1 MCCSLS
7 CQCAVLKFAKQ
18 LLSLLFRFGLAAHW
32 WPLRTR
38 HDGERVRYYL
48 RVITSGA
55 VSCSNA
61 INVQVFGARGVHSGA
76 PIACP
81 YLPAAFVG
89 LPTALPASVQLQ
101 LCLARLRNFA
111 SFDTIVAAGV
121 QHPVPPDTESKC
133 NAAVRVTAAG
143 KLGLCRGPALAHA
156 GHASHVTQLLHDP
169 MDPARIAFALAC
181 GAAGVLRSD
190 TGRVTHTFNPAPLRP
205 RNEGVTASPCIC
217 PRAKATL
224 AWSADGRILY
234 KLLDQH
240 TVADPI
246 DASNMAAAG
255 GGGALRAERRGHKDD
270 GDVIA
275 EKMGEAGWLAG
286 ALIDDIGRPMPGRK
300 AVYALDV
307 TPTSALRCSH
317 GSHGSVADAHSDA
330 SLPFCLD
337 WQVCDTAR
345 GNGACGAGRRL
356 QACARAI
363 RSRCD

>member
-1 MCCSLS
+1 M
-7 CQCAVLKFAKQ
+7 
-18 LLSLLFRFGLAAHW
+18 
-32 WPLRTR
+32 
-38 HDGERVRYYL
+38 
-48 RVITSGA
+48 
-55 VSCSNA
+55 
-61 INVQVFGARGVHSGA
+61 QVFGARGVHSGA
-76 PIACP
+76 PVACP

-89 LPTALPASVQLQ
+89 PSTALPASVQLQ
-101 LCLARLRNFA
+101 LCLARLRHFA
-111 SFDTIVAAGV
+111 SFETIVAAGV
-121 QHPVPPDTESKC
+121 QHPVPSDTELTC
-133 NAAVRVTAAG
+133 DAAVRVTAAG
-143 KLGLCRGPALAHA
+143 KLGLCRGPALANA

-205 RNEGVTASPCIC
+205 RNEGVTSSPCIC

-255 GGGALRAERRGHKDD
+255 GGGALRAERHGDKDD
-270 GDVIA
+270 RDVIA
-275 EKMGEAGWLAG
+275 EKAGEAGWLAG

-317 GSHGSVADAHSDA
+317 GSHGSAADAHSDA

-337 WQVCDTAR
+337 WQMCDTAR
-345 GNGACGAGRRL
+345 GSGAAVRGDDCKRVHVRFEAGATDGGEPLGPGLALPTPLASGVALMRTHVPGDVACSLGPGKGDDTAWLTSL
-356 QACARAI
+356 QGIAELRVG
-363 RSRCD
+363 